1 MPGQTLQVK
10 KQIDMPQQ
18 IRRYRLEEME
28 RMTLLQ
34 LRDVCEREKIIHP
47 DLYGMDR
54 DQLIRLVTKF
64 RGSRTPLLIKQ
75 SRPEGMAAV
84 QQALSR
90 CVIREIPHKISL
102 PARVV
107 AWKGL
112 DTGFFDGF
120 TIPYH
125 KELDGVN
132 AAVTDREG
140 AVCAFLTIESFPG
153 QPDLY
158 LCRSGGLP
166 CRAAEVR
173 DYRLFVFPHALSDE
187 VFSIYIGE
195 KTSLAPEILLYAIPL
210 LDFLVLEP
218 IQATMPLC
226 VDFGTTNTAAGVY
239 IDSMFYDQIR
249 DGVQPGQL
257 HAEQVNYLRYLD
269 GDGRPSP
276 VLPTIVGVERIEGGS
291 PVFNVGYEAERMVL
305 EGSMAEGSCVFYDIK
320 RWVDEFEKEE
330 ELYDQHGNR
339 MPMRRAEIIGAFL
352 SHVIASAQQR
362 FKCHF
367 PVVYLSHP
375 VKQKERFAQ
384 LYAEV
389 LPEKVVSAEDAIDEA
404 VAVLYGSI
412 HRLIDAGEFEN
423 GALFKALVLDCG
435 GGTTDLTSCGFSIR
449 DTGQYYAIDIETAY
463 ENGDTD
469 FGGNNLTFRILQ
481 LLKIE
486 ACRQLAGGNASLSDI
501 GRSLDIDLYR
511 AVDEGG
517 TAPVYESLEKA
528 YEAAEA
534 VIPTRFSDYLY
545 KSREEYYMVRGN
557 YYFLFAL
564 AEQVKKAF
572 FSDKGLWKVTVSSV
586 EGGSEPD
593 TCHIY
598 ASRWK
603 LAAFGRNGLE
613 LKKDFPAVSVTAPLV
628 GQALGP
634 DIYYIINRFLRP
646 VFEEKRFDD
655 YQIISLT
662 GQSCKISLFRDCIKE
677 FIPGAMIRSQRG
689 RQNDDYRLKLSC
701 LDGIIRYVS
710 DRLLGYTRVTIQN
723 NEAALPYELYTY
735 THTGAKMPLVQRLN
749 RAGNHGTISRT
760 IQSSQLRLHLED
772 YEGNEKHIFHVR
784 SNPIEFVPVTYEEIE
799 SQFGKRVPQA
809 EVDVIENG
817 ELRYFVWA
825 DTGRWSF
832 AVVPIARQEE
842 GLRLGGIQYFP
853 FESDA
858 WSINFFDGNR

>member
-1 MPGQTLQVK
+1 MPGQMPLLR
-10 KQIDMPQQ
+10 KQNEVQPQM
-18 IRRYRLEEME
+18 RRFRQEELE

-47 DLYGMDR
+47 DLYELDR
-54 DQLIRLVTKF
+54 DRLIRLVMKF
-64 RGSRTPLLIKQ
+64 RGSRTPLLIKH
-75 SRPEGMAAV
+75 SNPEGAAAV
-84 QQALSR
+84 QKALSG
-90 CVIREIPHKISL
+90 CIVREIPHQISL

-107 AWKGL
+107 AWQGL
-112 DTGFFDGF
+112 DTGYFDSF
-120 TIPYH
+120 TIPYF

-132 AAVTDREG
+132 AAVMDRDG
-140 AVCAFLTIESFPG
+140 VVCAFLTIESFPG

-158 LCRSGGLP
+158 LCRCGGLP

-173 DYRLFVFPHALSDE
+173 DYRLFVFPQALSDDI
-187 VFSIYIGE
+187 FSVYIGE
-195 KTSLAPEILLYAIPL
+195 KNALAPEILLYSIPL
-210 LDFLVLEP
+210 LDFVVKQP
-218 IQATMPLC
+218 AQATMPLC
-226 VDFGTTNTAAGVY
+226 IDFGTTNTAAGVY
-239 IDSMFYDQIR
+239 IDSMFYDQIK
-249 DGVQPGQL
+249 DGVQPGQIQM
-257 HAEQVNYLRYLD
+257 EQANYLRYLD
-269 GDGRPSP
+269 CAGASSP
-276 VLPTIVGVERIEGGS
+276 VLPTIIGVEKIEGGK
-291 PVFNVGYEAERMVL
+291 PVFNIGHEAERMVL

-339 MPMRRAEIIGAFL
+339 MPVRRAEIIGAFL
-352 SHVIASAQQR
+352 NHVIACACQR
-362 FKCHF
+362 FKCRF
-367 PVVYLSHP
+367 PIVHLSHP

-384 LYAEV
+384 LYAQV
-389 LPEKVVSAEDAIDEA
+389 LPEGVLSAADAVDEA

-412 HRLIDAGEFEN
+412 HQLLDSGEFESN
-423 GALFKALVLDCG
+423 VLYKALVLDCG

-486 ACRQLAGGNASLSDI
+486 AARQFMDGETALGDI
-501 GRSLDIDLYR
+501 SRSLDIDLYR
-511 AVDEGG
+511 AVDEKGP
-517 TAPVYESLEKA
+517 APVYELLDKA
-528 YEAAEA
+528 YGAAEA
-534 VIPTRFSDYLY
+534 VIPTRFNDYLY
-545 KSREEYYMVRGN
+545 KGREEYYMVRGN

-572 FSDKGLWKVTVSSV
+572 FSNKGLWKVTVSSE
-586 EGGSEPD
+586 EGASEPD
-593 TCHIY
+593 TSHIY

-603 LAAFGRNGLE
+603 LAAYGRNGLDII
-613 LKKDFPAVSVTAPLV
+613 KDFPVVSVTAPLV
-628 GQALGP
+628 EQSLGP
-634 DIYYIINRFLRP
+634 AIYSIINRFLRP
-646 VFEEKRFDD
+646 IYEEKRFED

-677 FIPGAMIRSQRG
+677 FIPGAMIRGQHG
-689 RQNDDYRLKLSC
+689 RQSDDYRLKLSC

-710 DRLLGYTRVTIQN
+710 DRLLGYTRVEIRN

-735 THTGAKMPLVQRLN
+735 THTGAKTPLVQRLN

-760 IQSSQLRLHLED
+760 LQSSQLRLHLED
-772 YEGNEKHIFHVR
+772 YDGVERHIFHVR
-784 SNPIEFVPVTYEEIE
+784 SNPSVFQPATYEEIE
-799 SQFGKRVPQA
+799 ALYHERIPQV

-817 ELRYFVWA
+817 ELRYFIWA

-832 AVVPIARQEE
+832 AVVPVSRQDE
-842 GLRLGGIQYFP
+842 GLRLGKIQYFP

-858 WSINFFDGNR
+858 WSINFFDGKL